1 MTQIFNLDAEISSKY
16 KQMGDKKLLGP
27 VLANVTMR
35 PGAGTMYCMALCN
48 TWGNPT
54 GCEHG
59 NVIPE
64 GVCELLGFTVGLPAE
79 IVQPGI
85 VSFTRIT
92 SKTAGKCNDIQEV
105 NTMFHL
111 CLNP

>member
-1 MTQIFNLDAEISSKY
+1 MQRFHLNTSRWKIKSY
-16 KQMGDKKLLGP
+16 YP

-35 PGAGTMYCMALCN
+35 PGAGTMYC
-48 TWGNPT
+48 
-54 GCEHG
+54 
-59 NVIPE
+59 
-64 GVCELLGFTVGLPAE
+64 ELLGFTVGIPAE
-79 IVQPGI
+79 VVQPGI

-111 CLNP
+111 CLKS